1 METSDGIKAKR
12 NTLLLVS
19 DVDAEESMHFF
30 NVNLKL
36 PYQFHDH
43 IFDIF
48 DIFDIWTATIYVL
61 VESWTLTDL

>member
-19 DVDAEESMHFF
+19 DADAEESMHFF

-36 PYQFHDH
+36 PYQVHDH
-43 IFDIF
+43 IFEIFDIF
-48 DIFDIWTATIYVL
+48 DI
-61 VESWTLTDL
+61 